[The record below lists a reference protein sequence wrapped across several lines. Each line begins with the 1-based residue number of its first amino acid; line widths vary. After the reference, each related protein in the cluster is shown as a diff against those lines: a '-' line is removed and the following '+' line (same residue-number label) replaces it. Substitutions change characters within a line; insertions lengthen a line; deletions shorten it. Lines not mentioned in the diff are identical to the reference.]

1 MAHFPL
7 TLLICSFTI
16 TFHSILIYIKLYHI
30 VCCGKIVLN
39 KCLCL
44 QGRKWH
50 ELSCQK
56 KSFSNFRVRFHGI
69 DLKQYK
75 S

>member
-16 TFHSILIYIKLYHI
+16 TFHSILKYIKPDHI
-30 VCCGKIVLN
+30 VCCGKVVLN

-44 QGRKWH
+44 HGRK
-50 ELSCQK
+50 
-56 KSFSNFRVRFHGI
+56 
-69 DLKQYK
+69 
-75 S
+75 